1 MARRPSPEL
10 VERRRRAVPRISYP
24 EQLPISERR
33 QEIAEAIRDHQVVIV
48 AGETGS
54 GKTTQLPKICLELG
68 RGVEGM
74 IGHTQ
79 PRRLAARTVA
89 SRIAEEL
96 HVEVGEAVGY
106 AVRFTDKVGDGTLVK
121 LMTDGILLNELQ
133 RDRMLWAYDTIIIDE
148 AHERSLNIDFILG
161 YLAQLLPKRP
171 DLKVIV
177 TSATIETERFS
188 AHFGGAP
195 IIEVS
200 GRTYPVE
207 MRYRPLDAQGGDQ
220 IAGITDAVKEL
231 RRAGPGDV
239 LVFLSGE
246 REIRDTADALRA
258 LDLPDTEVLPLY
270 ARLAT
275 GEQQRVFQNHSGRR
289 IVLATNVAET
299 SITLPGIRY
308 VVDPGFAR
316 ISRFSQRLKVQ
327 RLPIEEVSQA
337 SANQRAGRCGRV
349 AEGICIRLYPEEDF
363 DARPEYTDPE
373 ILRTNLASVI
383 LQMTA
388 IGLGDI
394 DAFPFLDPPDRRA
407 VTDGIRLLEELGALE
422 PDDGEGEGGTTVRGG
437 RTRGA
442 RRLTPVG
449 RRLARLPID
458 PRFGRMVLEAGE
470 RGCLREV
477 LIIAAGLSIQD
488 PRERPAEERERAD
501 QLHARFTEGSSD
513 FLAFV
518 ELWRYARANERELSG
533 NRFRRLCRD
542 EHLNFLRIREWQD
555 VHSQLRTIVAD
566 LGMTQNSKEADPDEV
581 HRALLAGLLS
591 HVGHKDGDT
600 RDYLGARNARFS
612 IFPGSALSKK
622 PPAWVMAA
630 ELVETS
636 RLFARTVARIEPE
649 WAEELGAHLVS
660 RSYSEPHWSAKRGS
674 AMAYERVSLY
684 GLPVVTDRLVPLGR
698 VDPVLARELFIRQAL
713 VEGDWQTHHDTFHR
727 NRELLGE
734 VDDLEQRFRRRD
746 LADGE
751 ASLERLYDERLPDKV
766 VSARH
771 FDSWWKKERR
781 RRPDL
786 LTFTVDDLLTADADG
801 VGLDDLREEDFP
813 GVWEQGALVLG
824 LSYLYEPGSPD
835 DGVAVHVPVAV
846 LNQLRPD
853 GFEWLVPGL
862 REELVTALVRALPK
876 DLRRD
881 LGPVPAHVQA
891 FLAENGP
898 ADGPLLPLLSRH
910 MGRAA
915 GTRIPDEA
923 WRLTALPPH
932 LRMTFRVEGEGGE
945 VLGESKDLG
954 LLQQR
959 LARDVRSALAEAT
972 SSFERHGLTDWDL
985 GELPRKVRHTVGGQS
1000 VEGYPALVDEGA
1012 SVGLRLVDTAA
1023 EQVRTTWRGERRLLR
1038 LTVPLS
1044 MKGVQGRLTN
1054 ATRLGL
1060 ASSPYD
1066 SVDALLEECVI
1077 ASIDAL
1083 MRTHG
1088 APVWDAV
1095 AFDELRASVRS
1106 ELEGDVLALVRVV
1119 GEILA
1124 EARSIDR
1131 RITEVAPVAFGPAL
1145 DDVAE
1150 QRGTLVYP
1158 GFVAAT
1164 GRERLPDVLRY
1175 LQAITFRLDKLADSV
1190 ARDATRMATVH
1201 AVDARFAAVLEAIP
1215 PGGLADAEI
1224 TRIGWMIEELRV
1236 SLFAQPLGAAPG
1248 TSEKRILDA
1257 IAAVSRGH

>member
-10 VERRRRAVPRISYP
+10 VERRRESVPTITYP

-33 QEIAEAIRDHQVVIV
+33 GEISDAIRDHQVVIV

-89 SRIAEEL
+89 ARIAEEL
-96 HVEVGEAVGY
+96 HVEVGQAVGY
-106 AVRFTDKVGDGTLVK
+106 AVRFTDKVGDRTLVK

-133 RDRMLWAYDTIIIDE
+133 RDRMLSAYDTIIIDE

-161 YLAQLLPKRP
+161 YLAQLLPQRP

-220 IAGITDAVKEL
+220 IAGIADAVKEL

-246 REIRDTADALRA
+246 REIRDTAEALRS

-270 ARLAT
+270 ARLST
-275 GEQQRVFQNHSGRR
+275 GEQQRVFQNHAGRR

-299 SITLPGIRY
+299 SITVPGIRY

-349 AEGICIRLYPEEDF
+349 AEGICIRLYEEEDF

-394 DAFPFLDPPDRRA
+394 EAFPFLDPPDRRA
-407 VTDGIRLLEELGALE
+407 ITDGVRLLEELGALE
-422 PDDGEGEGGTTVRGG
+422 QGE
-437 RTRGA
+437 

-449 RRLARLPID
+449 KRLARLPID

-488 PRERPAEERERAD
+488 PRERPAEERDRAD
-501 QLHARFTEGSSD
+501 QLHARFNEGASD

-518 ELWRYARANERELSG
+518 NLWRYAREKQRELSG
-533 NRFRRLCRD
+533 SRFRRLCRD
-542 EHLNFLRIREWQD
+542 ELLNFLRIREWQD

-566 LGMTQNSKEADPDEV
+566 LGMHQNREEAEPDEV

-591 HVGHKDGDT
+591 HVGQKDGDT
-600 RDYLGARNARFS
+600 REFLGARNARFS

-636 RLFARTVARIEPE
+636 RLFARTAARIEPE
-649 WAEELGAHLVS
+649 WAEELGAHLVK
-660 RSYSEPHWSAKRGS
+660 RSYSEPHWSTKRGS
-674 AMAYERVSLY
+674 AMARERVTLY
-684 GLPVVTDRLVPLGR
+684 GLSLVADRLVPLGR
-698 VDPVLARELFIRQAL
+698 VDPDLARELFIRHAL
-713 VEGDWQTHHDTFHR
+713 VEGDWQTHHGMFRR
-727 NRELLGE
+727 NHELLGE
-734 VDDLEQRFRRRD
+734 VDDLEHRFRRRD
-746 LADGE
+746 IADGD
-751 ASLERLYDERLPDKV
+751 ASLERLYDERLPANV

-781 RRPDL
+781 RNPDV
-786 LTFTVDDLLTADADG
+786 LTFTVDDLLTAAAE
-801 VGLDDLREEDFP
+801 DLHEDDFP
-813 GVWEQGALVLG
+813 GLWEQGSLALG

-862 REELVTALVRALPK
+862 REQLVTALVRSLPK

-881 LGPVPAHVQA
+881 LGPVPVHVEA

-898 ADGPLLPLLSRH
+898 ADGPMLPLLSRH

-915 GTRIPDEA
+915 STRISDSVWDVA
-923 WRLTALPPH
+923 TLPPH
-932 LRMTFRVEGEGGE
+932 LRMTFRVEGDEGE

-954 LLQQR
+954 VLQHR
-959 LARDVRSALAEAT
+959 LARDVRSALADAT
-972 SSFERHGLTDWDL
+972 SSFERHGLTDWDF
-985 GELPRKVRHTVGGQS
+985 GALPRKVRQDVGSQA

-1060 ASSPYD
+1060 ASSPYE
-1066 SVDALLEECVI
+1066 SVDALLEECVVTC
-1077 ASIDAL
+1077 IDAL
-1083 MRTHG
+1083 MRAHG

-1095 AFDELRASVRS
+1095 AFDELRASVRAA
-1106 ELEGDVLALVRVV
+1106 LEGDVLTVVRVV
-1119 GEILA
+1119 GDILSETRA
-1124 EARSIDR
+1124 IDH

-1164 GRERLPDVLRY
+1164 GRARLPDVLRY
-1175 LQAITFRLDKLADSV
+1175 LQAITFRLDKLNESV
-1190 ARDATRMATVH
+1190 PRDAKRMAAVH

-1215 PGGLADAEI
+1215 PGGPADAEI

-1236 SLFAQPLGAAPG
+1236 SLFAQPLGAAAG
-1248 TSEKRILDA
+1248 TSEKRITDA
-1257 IAAVSRGH
+1257 IAAVGR

>member
-1 MARRPSPEL
+1 
-10 VERRRRAVPRISYP
+10 
-24 EQLPISERR
+24 
-33 QEIAEAIRDHQVVIV
+33 
-48 AGETGS
+48 
-54 GKTTQLPKICLELG
+54 
-68 RGVEGM
+68 M

-96 HVEVGEAVGY
+96 HVEVGQAVGY
-106 AVRFTDKVGDGTLVK
+106 AVRFTDQVGDRTLVK

-188 AHFGGAP
+188 EHFGGAP

-207 MRYRPLDAQGGDQ
+207 MRYRPLDEQGGDQ

-270 ARLAT
+270 ARLSTA
-275 GEQQRVFQNHSGRR
+275 EQQRVFQDHPGRR
-289 IVLATNVAET
+289 VVLATNVAET
-299 SITLPGIRY
+299 SITVPGIRY

-349 AEGICIRLYPEEDF
+349 ADGICIRLYSEEDF

-388 IGLGDI
+388 IGLGDVE
-394 DAFPFLDPPDRRA
+394 AFPFLDPPDRRA
-407 VTDGIRLLEELGALE
+407 IADGVRLLEELGALE
-422 PDDGEGEGGTTVRGG
+422 QGE
-437 RTRGA
+437 
-442 RRLTPVG
+442 RRLTPIG

-488 PRERPAEERERAD
+488 PRERPAEERDRAD
-501 QLHARFTEGSSD
+501 QLHARFNEGNSD

-518 ELWRYARANERELSG
+518 NLWRYAREKQRELSG

-542 EHLNFLRIREWQD
+542 ELLNFLRIREWQD
-555 VHSQLRTIVAD
+555 VHSQLRKIVAD
-566 LGMTQNSKEADPDEV
+566 LGMHQNREEAEPDEV

-591 HVGHKDGDT
+591 HVGQKDGDT
-600 RDYLGARNARFS
+600 REFLGARNARFS

-649 WAEELGAHLVS
+649 WAEELGAHLVK

-674 AMAYERVSLY
+674 AMARERVTLY
-684 GLPVVTDRLVPLGR
+684 GLPVVADRLVPLGR
-698 VDPVLARELFIRQAL
+698 IDPDLARELFIRHAL
-713 VEGDWQTHHDTFHR
+713 VEGDWQTHHRMFRR
-727 NRELLGE
+727 NHELLAE
-734 VDDLEQRFRRRD
+734 VDDLEHRFRRRD
-746 LADGE
+746 IADGE
-751 ASLERLYDERLPDKV
+751 ASLERLYDERLPAKV

-771 FDSWWKKERR
+771 FDSWWKKEKRR
-781 RRPDL
+781 SPDL
-786 LTFTVDDLLTADADG
+786 LTFTVDDLLTAAA
-801 VGLDDLREEDFP
+801 DDLDEDDFP
-813 GVWEQGALVLG
+813 GLWEQGSLALG

-862 REELVTALVRALPK
+862 RAELVTALVRSLPK
-876 DLRRD
+876 DLRRE
-881 LGPVPAHVQA
+881 LGPVPEHVEA

-915 GTRIPDEA
+915 GTRISDSA
-923 WRLTALPPH
+923 WNLDALPPH
-932 LRMTFRVEGEGGE
+932 LRITFRVEGDDGE

-954 LLQQR
+954 RLQAR

-972 SSFERHGLTDWDL
+972 SSFERHGLTDWDF
-985 GELPRKVRHTVGGQS
+985 GELPRKVRHDVGGQA
-1000 VEGYPALVDEGA
+1000 VEGYPAIVDEGA

-1044 MKGVQGRLTN
+1044 MKGITGRLTN

-1066 SVDALLEECVI
+1066 SVDALLEECVVTC
-1077 ASIDAL
+1077 IDAL
-1083 MRTHG
+1083 MRSQRRARLGRGRLGRAAGRGARRARRRRARHRAGGRRHPGRGPRHRRPHRRGGARRVRPRPRRRGRAARHARLPRLRGRHRPRPPARRAALPAGHHLPPRQAQRVGGPRRQAHGHRPRRRRPLRRRARGHPARRARRRRDHPHRLDDRG
-1088 APVWDAV
+1088 APG
-1095 AFDELRASVRS
+1095 EPLRPAPRRRARH
-1106 ELEGDVLALVRVV
+1106 LR
-1119 GEILA
+1119 
-1124 EARSIDR
+1124 EAHPR
-1131 RITEVAPVAFGPAL
+1131 RHRRCE
-1145 DDVAE
+1145 
-1150 QRGTLVYP
+1150 
-1158 GFVAAT
+1158 
-1164 GRERLPDVLRY
+1164 
-1175 LQAITFRLDKLADSV
+1175 
-1190 ARDATRMATVH
+1190 
-1201 AVDARFAAVLEAIP
+1201 
-1215 PGGLADAEI
+1215 
-1224 TRIGWMIEELRV
+1224 
-1236 SLFAQPLGAAPG
+1236 
-1248 TSEKRILDA
+1248 
-1257 IAAVSRGH
+1257 

>member
-1 MARRPSPEL
+1 MARRPSPEQ
-10 VERRRRAVPRISYP
+10 VERRRASVPPITYP

-33 QEIAEAIRDHQVVIV
+33 DEIAAAIRDHQVVIV

-89 SRIAEEL
+89 ARIAEEL
-96 HVEVGEAVGY
+96 DVEVGGAVGY
-106 AVRFTDKVGDGTLVK
+106 AVRFTDRVGDRTLVK

-133 RDRMLWAYDTIIIDE
+133 RHRMLRAYDTIIIDE

-161 YLAQLLPKRP
+161 YLAQLLPRRP

-195 IIEVS
+195 VIEVS

-207 MRYRPLDAQGGDQ
+207 MRYRPLDEQGGDQ
-220 IAGITDAVKEL
+220 VAGITDAVAEL
-231 RRAGPGDV
+231 RREGPGDV

-258 LDLPDTEVLPLY
+258 LDLPETEVLPLY
-270 ARLAT
+270 ARLST
-275 GEQQRVFQNHSGRR
+275 GEQQRVFQPHRGRR

-299 SITLPGIRY
+299 SITVPGIRY
-308 VVDPGFAR
+308 VVDPGVAR

-327 RLPIEEVSQA
+327 RLPIEPVSQA

-349 AEGICIRLYPEEDF
+349 AEGICIRLYDEDDF
-363 DARPEYTDPE
+363 EARPEYTDPE

-388 IGLGDI
+388 IGLGDVE
-394 DAFPFLDPPDRRA
+394 AFPFLDPPDRRA
-407 VTDGIRLLEELGALE
+407 IADGIRLLEELGALE
-422 PDDGEGEGGTTVRGG
+422 PGTRE
-437 RTRGA
+437 
-442 RRLTPVG
+442 LTPIG

-477 LIIAAGLSIQD
+477 LVIAAALSIQD
-488 PRERPAEERERAD
+488 PRERPAEVRDRAD
-501 QLHARFTEGSSD
+501 QLHARFDTGASD
-513 FLAFV
+513 FLAFL
-518 ELWRYARANERELSG
+518 ELWRYVRAKQRELSG

-542 EHLNFLRIREWQD
+542 EHLNFLRIREWAD

-566 LGMTQNSKEADPDEV
+566 LGMAQNREDAEPDEV
-581 HRALLAGLLS
+581 HRALLSGLLS
-591 HVGHKDGDT
+591 HVGQKDRET
-600 RDYLGARNARFS
+600 REYLGARNARFS
-612 IFPGSALSKK
+612 IFPGSSLSKK

-649 WAEELGAHLVS
+649 WAEELGAHLVK
-660 RSYSEPHWSAKRGS
+660 RSHSEPHWSAKRGS
-674 AMAYERVSLY
+674 AWAHERVTLY
-684 GLPVVTDRLVPLGR
+684 GLPVVADRLVPLGR
-698 VDPVLARELFIRQAL
+698 LAPELARELFIRHAL
-713 VEGDWQTHHDTFHR
+713 VEGDWHTHHRMFRR
-727 NRELLGE
+727 NAALLDE
-734 VDDLEQRFRRRD
+734 VDELEHRFRRRD
-746 LADGE
+746 LTDGDD
-751 ASLERLYDERLPDKV
+751 ALERLYDQRLPAKV

-771 FDSWWKKERR
+771 SAWWGTTARR
-781 RRPDL
+781 RDPDL
-786 LTFTVDDLLTADADG
+786 LTFTVDDLLGAAG
-801 VGLDDLREEDFP
+801 DDLDEADFP
-813 GVWEQGALVLG
+813 GVWEQGALTLG

-862 REELVTALVRALPK
+862 HEELVTALVRGLPK
-876 DLRRD
+876 DLRRG
-881 LGPVPAHVQA
+881 LVPVPDQVAS
-891 FLAENGP
+891 FLAQNGP
-898 ADGPLLPLLSRH
+898 ADGPLLPLLSHH
-910 MGRAA
+910 MSRA
-915 GTRIPDEA
+915 GGVPIPVDA
-923 WRLTALPPH
+923 WDPDGLPPH
-932 LRMTFRVEGEGGE
+932 LRMTYRVEGEAGE
-945 VLGESKDLG
+945 VLGEAKDPAV
-954 LLQQR
+954 LQQV
-959 LARDVRSALAEAT
+959 LAPDVRHALAEAT
-972 SSFERHGLTDWDL
+972 SGFERHGLLDWDF
-985 GELPRKVRHTVGGQS
+985 GELPRRVTHTVAGQP
-1000 VEGYPALVDEGA
+1000 VEGYPALVDEGTA
-1012 SVGLRLVDTAA
+1012 VGLRLVDSAA

-1038 LTVPLS
+1038 LTVALS

-1054 ATRLGL
+1054 ATRLAL
-1060 ASSPYD
+1060 ATAPYD
-1066 SVDALLEECVI
+1066 SVDALLEECVLT
-1077 ASIDAL
+1077 SIDAL
-1083 MRTHG
+1083 MRRHG

-1095 AFDELRASVRS
+1095 AFDELRAAVRTA
-1106 ELEGDVLALVRVV
+1106 LERDVVELVRVV
-1119 GEILA
+1119 GEVLA
-1124 EARSIDR
+1124 EARAIDR
-1131 RITEVAPVAFGPAL
+1131 RLAEPAAAAFGPAL

-1164 GRERLPDVLRY
+1164 GRDRLPDVLRY
-1175 LQAITFRLDKLADSV
+1175 LQAITFRLDKLGESV
-1190 ARDATRMATVH
+1190 GRDARRMATVH
-1201 AVDARFAAVLEAIP
+1201 AVDARFAEVLEAIP
-1215 PGGLADAEI
+1215 PGGPADAEL
-1224 TRIGWMIEELRV
+1224 TRIGWMVEELRV
-1236 SLFAQPLGAAPG
+1236 SLFAQPLGAAAG

-1257 IAAVSRGH
+1257 IAAVGRSA

>member
-1 MARRPSPEL
+1 VPRRPSPEL
-10 VERRRRAVPRISYP
+10 LERRRASVPDVSFP
-24 EQLPISERR
+24 EQLPVSQRR
-33 QEIAEAIRDHQVVIV
+33 DEIAEAIRDHQVVVI

-54 GKTTQLPKICLELG
+54 GKTTQIPKICLELG
-68 RGVEGM
+68 RGVDAM

-89 SRIAEEL
+89 SRIADEL
-96 HVEVGEAVGY
+96 GVELGGAVGY
-106 AVRFTDKVGDGTLVK
+106 AVRFTDQVSDTTLVK

-133 RDRMLWAYDTIIIDE
+133 RDRMLRAYDTIIVDE

-171 DLKVIV
+171 DLKVII

-207 MRYRPLDAQGGDQ
+207 MRYRPLDEQGGDQ
-220 IAGITDAVKEL
+220 VAGITDAVREL
-231 RRAGPGDV
+231 RREGPGDV

-246 REIRDTADALRA
+246 REIRDAADALRA
-258 LDLPDTEVLPLY
+258 LDLTDTEILPLY
-270 ARLAT
+270 ARLSNA
-275 GEQQRVFQNHSGRR
+275 EQQRVFQPHRGRR
-289 IVLATNVAET
+289 VVLATNVAET
-299 SITLPGIRY
+299 SITVPGIHY
-308 VVDPGFAR
+308 VVDTGLAR

-327 RLPIEEVSQA
+327 RLPIEPVSQA

-349 AEGICIRLYPEEDF
+349 AEGVCIRLYDEDDL

-383 LQMTA
+383 LQMAA
-388 IGLGDI
+388 IGLGEVES
-394 DAFPFLDPPDRRA
+394 FPFLDPPDRRA
-407 VTDGIRLLEELGALE
+407 INDGVRLLEELGAFE
-422 PDDGEGEGGTTVRGG
+422 QGE
-437 RTRGA
+437 
-442 RRLTPVG
+442 RRLTPLG
-449 RRLARLPID
+449 RRLARLPVD

-477 LIIAAGLSIQD
+477 LVIAAALSIQD
-488 PRERPAEERERAD
+488 PRERPQEQRERAD
-501 QLHARFTEGSSD
+501 QFHARFDEGASD
-513 FLAFV
+513 FLAFLN
-518 ELWRYARANERELSG
+518 LWRYVRTRQRELSG
-533 NRFRRLCRD
+533 SRFRRLCRD

-555 VHSQLRTIVAD
+555 VHSQLRQIVGG
-566 LGMTQNSKEADPDEV
+566 LGLTQNRDEADPDEV

-591 HVGHKDGDT
+591 HVGQKDRES
-600 RDYLGARNARFS
+600 RDYLGARNARFA
-612 IFPGSALSKK
+612 IFPGSSVSKK
-622 PPAWVMAA
+622 APAWVMAA

-649 WAEELGAHLVS
+649 WAEELGAHLVN

-674 AMAYERVSLY
+674 AMAVERVTLY

-698 VDPVLARELFIRQAL
+698 VQPELARELFIRHAL
-713 VEGDWQTHHDTFHR
+713 VEGDWQTHHGAFRR
-727 NRELLGE
+727 NRELLAE
-734 VDDLEQRFRRRD
+734 VEDLEHRFRRRD

-751 ASLERLYDERLPDKV
+751 LSLERLYDERLPQKV

-771 FDSWWKKERR
+771 LDSWWKKERR
-781 RRPDL
+781 RHPDL
-786 LTFTVDDLLTADADG
+786 LTFTVDDLLTAAA
-801 VGLDDLREEDFP
+801 DDLDEADFP
-813 GVWEQGALVLG
+813 ATWEQGALTLG

-862 REELVTALVRALPK
+862 REELVTSLIRALPK
-876 DLRRD
+876 DIRRN
-881 LGPVPAHVQA
+881 LVPVPDHVEA
-891 FLAENGP
+891 FLAGNGP
-898 ADGPLLPLLSRH
+898 TDGPLLPLLARH
-910 MGRAA
+910 VSRAA
-915 GTRIPDEA
+915 GVPVGPEVWHLA
-923 WRLTALPPH
+923 ALPPH
-932 LRMTFRVEGEGGE
+932 LRITFRVEGPDGE
-945 VLGESKDLG
+945 VLGEAKDLG

-959 LARDVRSALAEAT
+959 LARDVRQALHTAT
-972 SSFERHGLTDWDL
+972 SSFERRGLTDWDF
-985 GELPRKVRHTVGGQS
+985 GELPRKVRHEVAGQP
-1000 VEGYPALVDEGA
+1000 VEGYPALVDEGE
-1012 SVGLRLVDTAA
+1012 SVGLRLVDSAA

-1054 ATRLGL
+1054 ATRLAL
-1060 ASSPYD
+1060 AASPYD
-1066 SVDALLEECVI
+1066 SLDALMEECVTC
-1077 ASIDAL
+1077 SLDEL
-1083 MRTHG
+1083 MRANG

-1095 AFDELRASVRS
+1095 AFDTMRAAVRAD
-1106 ELEGDVLALVRVV
+1106 LEGDVLAVVRLV

-1124 EARSIDR
+1124 EARDIDR
-1131 RITEVAPVAFGPAL
+1131 RIGEPAPDAFGPAL

-1164 GRERLPDVLRY
+1164 GRTRLPDLLRY
-1175 LQAITFRLDKLADSV
+1175 LRAITFRLDKLHESV
-1190 ARDATRMATVH
+1190 PRDAKRMATVH
-1201 AVDARFAAVLEAIP
+1201 AVDARLVAVLEAIP
-1215 PGGLADAEI
+1215 PGGPADAELS
-1224 TRIGWMIEELRV
+1224 RIGWMVEELRV

-1257 IAAVSRGH
+1257 LAAVARTR